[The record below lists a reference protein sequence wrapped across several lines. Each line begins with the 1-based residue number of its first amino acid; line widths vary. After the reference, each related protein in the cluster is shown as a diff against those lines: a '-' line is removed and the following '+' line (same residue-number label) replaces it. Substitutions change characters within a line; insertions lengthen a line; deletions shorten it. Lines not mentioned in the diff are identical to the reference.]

1 MTLSLLMTM
10 ADHITID
17 QIQTKDSFNLVTLF
31 NEANQCE
38 NENGN
43 DSPFTSQKN
52 IVIIIHQMNF
62 LNYLITTI

>member
-1 MTLSLLMTM
+1 MTM

-43 DSPFTSQKN
+43 DSIYFTKKP
-52 IVIIIHQMNF
+52 
-62 LNYLITTI
+62 L